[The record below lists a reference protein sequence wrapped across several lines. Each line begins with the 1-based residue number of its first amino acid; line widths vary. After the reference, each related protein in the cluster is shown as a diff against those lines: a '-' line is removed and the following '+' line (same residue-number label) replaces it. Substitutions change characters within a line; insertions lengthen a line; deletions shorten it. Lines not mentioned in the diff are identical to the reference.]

1 MENFA
6 DYIDGFMTGAVK
18 YKPHVLL
25 SATSLNG
32 ELTLSMCVR
41 GNEKGKTVA

>member
-1 MENFA
+1 
-6 DYIDGFMTGAVK
+6 MTGAVK
-18 YKPHVLL
+18 YKPYVLL

-41 GNEKGKTVA
+41 ENEKGKTVA

>member
-1 MENFA
+1 
-6 DYIDGFMTGAVK
+6 MTGAVK

-32 ELTLSMCVR
+32 ELTVSMCVR
-41 GNEKGKTVA
+41 EMKKTKL